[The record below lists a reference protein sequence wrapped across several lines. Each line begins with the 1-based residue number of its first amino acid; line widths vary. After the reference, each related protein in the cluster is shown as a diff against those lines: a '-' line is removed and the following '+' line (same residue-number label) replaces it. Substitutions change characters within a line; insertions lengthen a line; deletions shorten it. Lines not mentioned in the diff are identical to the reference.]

1 MFHEYINYE
10 LITSYFRIYMLY
22 RYFIFNFLKE
32 FKQNDYLM
40 NTFKNTI
47 SLILI

>member
-10 LITSYFRIYMLY
+10 LITSYFRIYMLRYMLY

-32 FKQNDYLM
+32 FKQNDY
-40 NTFKNTI
+40 I
-47 SLILI
+47 